1 MEIHIREMGMAYR
14 RLLVRSTS
22 SYPPPRRR
30 TRDLVT
36 ILWDCVRHGPGR
48 IDLHELVRDNPSPFP
63 NRLLFARCPLRLVD
77 EEKRAGVDGVDGD
90 RLTRLASIFLSEK
103 KRGRQNRRTRDERV
117 DSICPA
123 AAAAR
128 MEPGPQNR
136 RLSASQTPG
145 RGPALPSSEMHALP
159 STPPLLN

>member
-90 RLTRLASIFLSEK
+90 RLTRLASIFLSERAK
-103 KRGRQNRRTRDERV
+103 ERDRSGKERAGQTESTHSRRTRRFCLSRCRCCSDGAG
-117 DSICPA
+117 PA
-123 AAAAR
+123 K
-128 MEPGPQNR
+128 
-136 RLSASQTPG
+136 QTPF
-145 RGPALPSSEMHALP
+145 RLPNARSGTCPTEQ
-159 STPPLLN
+159 